1 MKTLTILFA
10 GTAMAFAGSAAAQS
24 AEEQMADPATTMSAP
39 ETPATETP
47 AEPMMEEEAAT
58 AEYSD
63 AEVQNFAAA
72 VVEIQGL
79 SGDEAAKQQQAA
91 QIVADSGLDAET
103 FNAIGAAM
111 QSDPELAERVKLA
124 AAEVQS
130 QPAG

>member
-39 ETPATETP
+39 ETP

-124 AAEVQS
+124 AAEIQS

>member
-1 MKTLTILFA
+1 
-10 GTAMAFAGSAAAQS
+10 
-24 AEEQMADPATTMSAP
+24 
-39 ETPATETP
+39 
-47 AEPMMEEEAAT
+47 MMEEEAAT

-124 AAEVQS
+124 AAEIQS

>member
-10 GTAMAFAGSAAAQS
+10 GTAMALAGSATAQS
-24 AEEQMADPATTMSAP
+24 AQEQMADPATTMSAP
-39 ETPATETP
+39 ESRSTETT

-63 AEVQNFAAA
+63 AEVQNFSAA

-124 AAEVQS
+124 AAEIQS